1 MVPSSNLTQREKA
14 LIRLKRI
21 LSPLEKFLIIET
33 VWLMLKYAKNR
44 RREKNLKSLHWLIQ
58 KSVQMFTNR
67 LKIVRKENSFAGEGK
82 ILQETMNKLGISGGY
97 LVDIGAADGIRQS
110 STSEFLK
117 ENTWRGAL
125 FELNPES
132 FSRLAFLYSSSDL
145 VSLVKIKVTPE
156 NVVKIFEGVEVP
168 HTFEYLNIDVDS
180 YDLSILRALLDAGY
194 KPEIISMEVNE
205 KFPPNIYF
213 EVLYKEDHFWRGDH
227 FFGCSLTAAYE
238 TLSSREYHLY
248 SLEYNNAIFIKSNSK
263 NDPSISLKTFYEDGY
278 LQKPDRRTL
287 FPWNENIEILQSLD
301 DQRIEAF
308 LNELFS
314 SYSGMFRLEIR
325 SMP

>member
-1 MVPSSNLTQREKA
+1 M
-14 LIRLKRI
+14 IRLKRI

-58 KSVQMFTNR
+58 KSTEMFTNR

-82 ILQETMNKLGISGGY
+82 VLQKTMNKLGISGGY

-117 ENTWRGAL
+117 QNTWKGSL

-132 FSRLAFLYSSSDL
+132 FSRLAFLYCSSDS
-145 VSLVKIKVTPE
+145 VSLAKIKVTPD

-168 HTFEYLNIDVDS
+168 QAFEYLNIDVDS

-194 KPEIISMEVNE
+194 KPEIISMEINE

-213 EVLYKEDHFWRGDH
+213 EVLYTEDHFWSGDH
-227 FFGCSLTAAYE
+227 FFGCSLAAAYE
-238 TLSSREYHLY
+238 TLSERGY
-248 SLEYNNAIFIKSNSK
+248 SLIELEYNNAIFVTSEICVNEESYGG
-263 NDPSISLKTFYEDGY
+263 LKKAYERGY
-278 LQKPDRRTL
+278 LMKPHRKQL
-287 FPWNENIEILQSLD
+287 FPWNSDIEVIQHMDSSD
-301 DQRIEAF
+301 SIEYLMAKF
-308 LNELFS
+308 ATYNGK
-314 SYSGMFRLEIR
+314 YRLEAR
-325 SMP
+325 